1 MKLSK
6 VHNETSGNSNR
17 IYIASH
23 RYQKLVL
30 NVFQTESFVINIV
43 KTKRY
48 SQFFIK
54 NMTVNTK
61 NLVGSLLYL

>member
-1 MKLSK
+1 MKQL
-6 VHNETSGNSNR
+6 EIR
-17 IYIASH
+17 IEFISRH
-23 RYQKLVL
+23 IGRYQKLVL

-48 SQFFIK
+48 SQFFVK

-61 NLVGSLLYL
+61 NLVGSLLIK